1 MSSSSNA
8 RPTTQTERRSGTDG
22 ATKPRGNAPL
32 GGIRTERPDGR
43 HQPSPQPSTGG
54 AAHRRAPSGSQRI
67 SRGVEER
74 RTERVQ
80 VTTRETLTSRTRS
93 PERRPA
99 APERGPSQRSRP
111 ADSGKVPPGE
121 TRPRSSKGE
130 TQQGM
135 AADINLVCSPKR
147 Y

>member
-1 MSSSSNA
+1 MSSSSNV
-8 RPTTQTERRSGTDG
+8 RPTTQTDRRSATDG
-22 ATKPRGNAPL
+22 ATKPRGNAPV
-32 GGIRTERPDGR
+32 GGSRTERTDGR
-43 HQPSPQPSTGG
+43 HPTSPQPSTGG
-54 AAHRRAPSGSQRI
+54 AAHRRAPSGSHKTN
-67 SRGVEER
+67 RGIEER

-111 ADSGKVPPGE
+111 VEGGKAPPGE

-130 TQQGM
+130 ASQGM
-135 AADINLVCSPKR
+135 AE
-147 Y
+147 